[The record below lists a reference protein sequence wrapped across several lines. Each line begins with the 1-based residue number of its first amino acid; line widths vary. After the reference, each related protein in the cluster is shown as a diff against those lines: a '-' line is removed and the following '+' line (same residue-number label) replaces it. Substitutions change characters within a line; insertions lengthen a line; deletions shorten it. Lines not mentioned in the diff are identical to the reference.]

1 MVKIEEI
8 DNPKCYLGIGTTG
21 TLMFCWKYKI
31 VHPFWRKIWQF
42 LIQLNLNLSH
52 DPAIPSWGIYP
63 RKAKEYV
70 HKKIWV
76 RTFTETVHQQKKW
89 INKFSYKQIH
99 VINYTVELVGLTV
112 LVCQGLKG
120 FLEYVTFSAKTR
132 NVFLTR
138 KLLSKPGV
146 GHRNCPPQQRK
157 DLTPGTSN
165 SMDEPQNVTLS
176 AWYLRKSSYS
186 IIQFMWSSR
195 VCQTKL

>member
-1 MVKIEEI
+1 M
-8 DNPKCYLGIGTTG
+8 
-21 TLMFCWKYKI
+21 
-31 VHPFWRKIWQF
+31 
-42 LIQLNLNLSH
+42 
-52 DPAIPSWGIYP
+52 
-63 RKAKEYV
+63 
-70 HKKIWV
+70 
-76 RTFTETVHQQKKW
+76 
-89 INKFSYKQIH
+89 
-99 VINYTVELVGLTV
+99 GLTV

-176 AWYLRKSSYS
+176 A
-186 IIQFMWSSR
+186 
-195 VCQTKL
+195 